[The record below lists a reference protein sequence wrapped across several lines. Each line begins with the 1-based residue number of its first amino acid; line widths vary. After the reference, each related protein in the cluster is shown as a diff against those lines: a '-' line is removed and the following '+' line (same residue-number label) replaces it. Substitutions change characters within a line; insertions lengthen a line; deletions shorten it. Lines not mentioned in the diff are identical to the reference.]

1 MYYAII
7 GDIKESKKIINRYEV
22 QEKLKEILVKVNFV
36 YQADI
41 AANFLITLGDEFQ
54 GILKKSENVLEIIK
68 YIQREMYPIR
78 VRFGVGV
85 GEISTKIDKKAAIGA
100 DGPAFY
106 AARDMIGF
114 LHEQEKQLKNQSADI
129 QISFYDQASFDIIQI
144 NTMLSLIKVI
154 EDSWTEKQRYTI
166 WDMMINRGS
175 QEMCAQ
181 RMGTTQSTIARRL
194 SDGKYIIYEKSL
206 KTIGEAI
213 NRLEGANGK

>member
-1 MYYAII
+1 
-7 GDIKESKKIINRYEV
+7 
-22 QEKLKEILVKVNFV
+22 
-36 YQADI
+36 
-41 AANFLITLGDEFQ
+41 
-54 GILKKSENVLEIIK
+54 
-68 YIQREMYPIR
+68 MYPIR

-100 DGPAFY
+100 DGSTFY

-129 QISFYDQASFDIIQI
+129 QISFYDQASFDRIQI
-144 NTMLSLIKVI
+144 NTMLSLVKVI

-213 NRLEGANGK
+213 NRLSNMK

>member
-78 VRFGVGV
+78 VRFGIGV

-144 NTMLSLIKVI
+144 NTMWSPVILFSEFVITIVTIKNRAFFTD
-154 EDSWTEKQRYTI
+154 DSNI
-166 WDMMINRGS
+166 FS
-175 QEMCAQ
+175 
-181 RMGTTQSTIARRL
+181 
-194 SDGKYIIYEKSL
+194 IY
-206 KTIGEAI
+206 
-213 NRLEGANGK
+213 RPY